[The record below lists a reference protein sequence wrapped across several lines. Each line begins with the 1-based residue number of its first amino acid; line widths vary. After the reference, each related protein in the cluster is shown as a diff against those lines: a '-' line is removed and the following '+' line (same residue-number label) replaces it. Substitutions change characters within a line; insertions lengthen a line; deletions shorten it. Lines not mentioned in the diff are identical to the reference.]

1 VLEGAIAVTGSTGFV
16 GKALV
21 AALIER
27 GNSVRALVRKIQRA
41 EAIDRP
47 GVQLEVGDLSDV
59 ASLERL
65 VTGCKAVIHLA
76 AVADSSNATLNREVN
91 VTGSR
96 NLVRAC
102 KAAGISRVINV
113 SSTCAGRE
121 KRDCY
126 GQTKLEA
133 EQEFTQDH
141 LVTTHLRPTMIYG
154 HGSKEFDLFAKL
166 VAHLPRLP
174 VPGSGSSL
182 LRPVYLEDF
191 IDLVLRVLDA
201 ELPPNQ
207 TFDVAGPET
216 IRVDEFIEI
225 LGRVQ
230 GKRARVVKLPA
241 GPTLMGVRLLGRL
254 QRHPFVNVDQVL
266 AFLQDTCV
274 DIQPARNQLS
284 WDPRPLEEGL
294 SELFG
299 RTS

>member
-1 VLEGAIAVTGSTGFV
+1 VLEGPIAVTGSTGFV

-21 AALIER
+21 STLVER
-27 GNSVRALVRKIQRA
+27 GNSVRALVRKLERA
-41 EAIDRP
+41 ETIDKA
-47 GVQLEVGDLSDV
+47 GVQLEVGDLSDLP
-59 ASLERL
+59 SLERL
-65 VTGCKAVIHLA
+65 VTGCSAVVHLA
-76 AVADSSNATLNREVN
+76 AVADSSNASLNQEVN

-102 KAAGISRVINV
+102 KSAGVSRIINV
-113 SSTCAGRE
+113 SSTCAGRT

-174 VPGSGSSL
+174 IPGSGSSL
-182 LRPVYLEDF
+182 LRPVYLDDF
-191 IDLVLRVLDA
+191 LDLVLRVLDA
-201 ELPPNQ
+201 DLPANQ
-207 TFDVAGPET
+207 IFDVAGPET
-216 IRVDEFIEI
+216 IRVDDFVEI

-230 GKRARVVKLPA
+230 GNRARVFKLPA
-241 GPTLMGVRLLGRL
+241 GPTLMGVRLLGRI

-299 RTS
+299 RTP